1 MQDTMSFTASAL
13 SFLLEDLGKTLILT
27 GAQIPLGELRNDAV
41 ENLLGSL
48 VLAGGYVIP
57 GELTAMIMVLTIQRS
72 ACSSTASSCVAIG
85 LQSLQVP
92 SLKLS
97 PLQTWIRSPKV
108 SPDRKRSLTFSWN
121 QH

>member
-1 MQDTMSFTASAL
+1 MSFTASAL

-57 GELTAMIMVLTIQRS
+57 GEFGCLLQKAVLISPEVCLFFNGKLLRGNRTTKSSS
-72 ACSSTASSCVAIG
+72 AEFEAFT
-85 LQSLQVP
+85 
-92 SLKLS
+92 S
-97 PLQTWIRSPKV
+97 PNLDPLAKGVFTS
-108 SPDRKRSLTFSWN
+108 
-121 QH
+121 